1 MTKPYY
7 ESQANHAFRFYVRNP
22 VLRVK
27 SGSATK
33 CEIADWN
40 ACNLVYK
47 MLTPEEQI
55 AVTEIYRSKGYM
67 PDIVRAQSSKLKVGE
82 NRIWSML
89 NYIAQEFAKKRG
101 LKS

>member
-7 ESQANHAFRFYVRNP
+7 EGQANHAFRFYVRNP

-27 SGSATK
+27 GNSVSQ

-47 MLTPEEQI
+47 MLTPDEQSI
-55 AVTEIYRSKGYM
+55 VTEIYRTKGYM
-67 PDIVRAQSSKLKVGE
+67 PDIVHMQSHKLRVEE
-82 NRIWSML
+82 NRIWVTL
-89 NYIAQEFAKKRG
+89 NHIAREFAKKRG
-101 LKS
+101 LKA